1 MTSQEH
7 LLISI
12 WMNFFKQKEQNQVG
26 CNNFCFIQHFS
37 GRAVLFQKSGSQQL
51 LVVLYGHMK
60 YEGMQYILLILSYI
74 LRYNPGSIEFV
85 LSNYFSDFWIQSRHC
100 SSHHYIVP
108 NLNTLKEVWHVPH
121 SFLHLPLHQIC
132 LVSGPIEH
140 VSFIA
145 CCFSCIGLSVSLLHF
160 ISRWTV
166 FHFTHTPL
174 YFMTN

>member
-26 CNNFCFIQHFS
+26 CDNFCFIQHFS

-60 YEGMQYILLILSYI
+60 ACNTFSWYFLIYWGITQVALS
-74 LRYNPGSIEFV
+74 LFFQTV
-85 LSNYFSDFWIQSRHC
+85 YFRDFWIQSRHC

-160 ISRWTV
+160 ILRWTV